1 MVPRVI
7 TLYSHAF
14 HKANNGAAG
23 NYNIIL
29 KRHLRN
35 EQEFLNL
42 MNLVIHLGPLS
53 FQRIQFV

>member
-1 MVPRVI
+1 MNERWSGDGRFYLPARQVAPYR
-7 TLYSHAF
+7 LWF
-14 HKANNGAAG
+14 EF
-23 NYNIIL
+23 L